1 MGMEDS
7 SQCHLIA
14 ANPGGDDQSPPC
26 ALSSSSSPS
35 SPSTVNQTLVLL
47 QSGDPNLRVQA
58 AKDIRRLTK
67 TSQRYR
73 RHFSDAVEPLVDML
87 CFGSDEANEAA
98 LAALL
103 NLAVK
108 DETQG
113 RVKKIRGLRQDF
125 IRSLRISAGR
135 EVGHYDVLKNKVN
148 IIHAGALKPIINFL
162 QSDNTTLQE
171 HAVAALITLSASPA
185 NKPIISASG
194 AIPHLVNILK
204 RGSSQAKFDAVM
216 ALYNLSTHPENITLI
231 LQTEPLSPLITLLKS
246 CKRSSKTAEKCTAL
260 IESLVAFD
268 EGRTVLTSEEGGI
281 LAVVEILEGGSHQ
294 SREHAVGALLTM
306 CQSDRSKY
314 REPILRE
321 GVIPGLLEL
330 TVQGTAKSQSKAR
343 TLLRLLRESPY
354 PRSELQADTL
364 ENIVCN
370 IISQIDGEDQTGK
383 AKQML
388 SEMVQVS
395 MEQSLRHLQQRALVC
410 TPADLPINTC
420 SSEVPSK

>member
-26 ALSSSSSPS
+26 ASSSSSSSSPS

-108 DETQG
+108 DET
-113 RVKKIRGLRQDF
+113 
-125 IRSLRISAGR
+125 
-135 EVGHYDVLKNKVN
+135 NKVN

-162 QSDNTTLQE
+162 QSENTTLQE

-246 CKRSSKTAEKCTAL
+246 CKKSSKTAEKCTAL

-330 TVQGTAKSQSKAR
+330 TVQGTAKSQSKACA
-343 TLLRLLRESPY
+343 LAAFERESLP
-354 PRSELQADTL
+354 E
-364 ENIVCN
+364 
-370 IISQIDGEDQTGK
+370 IDGEDQTGK

>member
-26 ALSSSSSPS
+26 ASSSSPS
-35 SPSTVNQTLVLL
+35 SSSTVNQTFVLL

-73 RHFSDAVEPLVDML
+73 RHFSDAVGPLVDML
-87 CFGSDEANEAA
+87 CFGSDEASEAA

-108 DETQG
+108 DET
-113 RVKKIRGLRQDF
+113 
-125 IRSLRISAGR
+125 
-135 EVGHYDVLKNKVN
+135 NKVN
-148 IIHAGALKPIINFL
+148 IIHAGALKPIIGFL
-162 QSDNTTLQE
+162 QSDNVTLQE
-171 HAVAALITLSASPA
+171 HAAAALITLSASPA

-204 RGSSQAKFDAVM
+204 RGGSQAKFDAVM

-231 LQTEPLSPLITLLKS
+231 LQTEPIPPLITLLKS
-246 CKRSSKTAEKCTAL
+246 CKRSSKTSEKCTAL

-343 TLLRLLRESPY
+343 MLLRLLRESPY

-410 TPADLPINTC
+410 TPADLPINSC